1 MLSQGLDIALIVLCQ
16 TVLRKHIH
24 PLSCECSIMAR
35 NAADIFSAELS
46 RIIRIP
52 AKPPKD
58 PPKGM
63 PFLATHFFS
72 SCLIQDT

>member
-1 MLSQGLDIALIVLCQ
+1 M
-16 TVLRKHIH
+16 
-24 PLSCECSIMAR
+24 SIMAR

-58 PPKGM
+58 PPKGD
-63 PFLATHFFS
+63 FQLYLAS
-72 SCLIQDT
+72 WKIK